1 MIFRKS
7 ECDATK
13 YENMVVLTDFSKIGD
28 EECDSYPKFKE
39 GSMLDILFN
48 GDIDNIV
55 TTIDTIDLFPLEL
68 CDFQMRVWR
77 GREGKVWKKK
87 GKSRWEK

>member
-1 MIFRKS
+1 MIFGKS

-13 YENMVVLTDFSKIGD
+13 YENMVVSTDFSEIGD

-39 GSMLDILFN
+39 DSMLDILFN
-48 GDIDNIV
+48 GDIDNILLSYV
-55 TTIDTIDLFPLEL
+55 IFKCESGGE
-68 CDFQMRVWR
+68 
-77 GREGKVWKKK
+77 GRERFGKK